1 MRKEAKMFQAETKEL
16 LNLMIHSIYT
26 NREIFLRELIS
37 NASDAIDKIK
47 FEALTN
53 SEILG
58 EDKDFKITLSVN
70 KDKKEITI
78 TDNGIGMTYDEVAEN
93 IGTIA
98 KSGSKAF
105 KEKLENTSKDDI
117 DIIGQFGVGFYSGFM
132 VADKMTLITK
142 SPKSD
147 MGVKWTSTGDGS
159 YEIEE
164 FEKKERGTSITLT
177 IKDGEEFMTFLEDW
191 KIRDL
196 VKKYS
201 DYVRYPIIFN
211 DETINSTKPI
221 WKTDKS
227 QLKDENYNE
236 FYKSTFH
243 DWEDPMFHFHLKVQ
257 GSIEYT
263 ALLYI
268 PKKAPMDFYSKDYK
282 KGLQL
287 YTKNV
292 FIMDKCDELIPE
304 YFSFVKGL
312 VDCDDLSLNIS
323 REILQQ
329 NSELTA
335 ISKNFEK
342 KIISELE
349 YILKND
355 REKYIE
361 FWEAFGRNIKFGIH
375 DMFGMNKDKL
385 QNLLIFRSSL
395 DDKYVTLKE
404 YVERMGEEKKEI
416 LYVVGEDLAT
426 VKSLPKMEAL
436 KEKGVEVLIL
446 TDKIDEFALKT
457 MNEFEGKTF
466 KSISDSDF
474 KLEENKEKEEEK
486 KEILYVVGEDLATVK
501 SLPKME
507 ALKEKGVEVLILTD
521 KIDEFALKTMNEFE
535 GKTFKSISDSDFKL
549 EENKEKEEEIKKLSE
564 DNKSMLD
571 KIKESLTGKIVDVEL
586 SNNLGS
592 GASALLAKG
601 EISLEMEKVLSQI
614 PGNESIKAEK
624 ILALNPEHPLFT
636 KLQECKDTPKFD
648 DLLDILYTE
657 ALMLEGFQVENPVE
671 FIKKLNN
678 LLK

>member
-58 EDKDFKITLSVN
+58 EDRDFKITLSVN

-335 ISKNFEK
+335 ISKNLEK

-436 KEKGVEVLIL
+436 KEKGI
-446 TDKIDEFALKT
+446 
-457 MNEFEGKTF
+457 
-466 KSISDSDF
+466 
-474 KLEENKEKEEEK
+474 
-486 KEILYVVGEDLATVK
+486 
-501 SLPKME
+501 
-507 ALKEKGVEVLILTD
+507 EVLILTD

-614 PGNESIKAEK
+614 PGNENIKAEK
-624 ILALNPEHPLFT
+624 ILALNPEHPLFA

-657 ALMLEGFQVENPVE
+657 ALMLEGFQIENPVE

-678 LLK
+678 ILK

>member
-1 MRKEAKMFQAETKEL
+1 MRKEAKVFQAETKEL

-47 FEALTN
+47 FEALTD
-53 SEILG
+53 SEILK
-58 EDKDFKITLSVN
+58 EDKEFKIVISVDKN
-70 KDKKEITI
+70 KKEITI

-312 VDCDDLSLNIS
+312 VECDDLSLNIS

-335 ISKNFEK
+335 ISKNLEK

-436 KEKGVEVLIL
+436 KEKGI
-446 TDKIDEFALKT
+446 
-457 MNEFEGKTF
+457 
-466 KSISDSDF
+466 
-474 KLEENKEKEEEK
+474 
-486 KEILYVVGEDLATVK
+486 
-501 SLPKME
+501 
-507 ALKEKGVEVLILTD
+507 EVLILTD

-614 PGNESIKAEK
+614 PGNENIKAEK
-624 ILALNPEHPLFT
+624 ILALNPEHPLFA

-657 ALMLEGFQVENPVE
+657 ALMLEGFQIENPVE

>member
-147 MGVKWTSTGDGS
+147 MGVKWTSTGDVS

-335 ISKNFEK
+335 ISKNLEK

-436 KEKGVEVLIL
+436 KEKGI
-446 TDKIDEFALKT
+446 
-457 MNEFEGKTF
+457 
-466 KSISDSDF
+466 
-474 KLEENKEKEEEK
+474 
-486 KEILYVVGEDLATVK
+486 
-501 SLPKME
+501 
-507 ALKEKGVEVLILTD
+507 EVLILTD

-614 PGNESIKAEK
+614 PGNENIKAEK
-624 ILALNPEHPLFT
+624 ILALNPEHPLFA

-657 ALMLEGFQVENPVE
+657 ALMLEGFQIENPVE

>member
-1 MRKEAKMFQAETKEL
+1 MRKEAKVFQAETKEL

-26 NREIFLRELIS
+26 NKEIFLRELIS
-37 NASDAIDKIK
+37 NASDAIDKLK
-47 FEALTN
+47 FESLTN

-58 EDKDFKITLSVN
+58 EDRDFKITISVD

-78 TDNGIGMTYDEVAEN
+78 SDNGIGMTYEEVAEN

-105 KEKLENTSKDDI
+105 KEKLENISKDDI

-132 VADKMTLITK
+132 VADKMTLVTK

-147 MGVKWTSTGDGS
+147 IGVKWTSTGDGS

-164 FEKKERGTSITLT
+164 YEKTERGTTITLT
-177 IKDGEEFMTFLEDW
+177 IKEGEEYIGFLEEW

-201 DYVRYPIIFN
+201 DYVRYPIIFK

-236 FYKSTFH
+236 FYKSNFH

-257 GSIEYT
+257 GNIEYT

-304 YFSFVKGL
+304 YFSFIKGL

-329 NSELTA
+329 NSELTV
-335 ISKNFEK
+335 ISKNLEK

-436 KEKGVEVLIL
+436 KEKGIEVLIL

-457 MNEFEGKTF
+457 MNEFDGKNF
-466 KSISDSDF
+466 KSI
-474 KLEENKEKEEEK
+474 N
-486 KEILYVVGEDLATVK
+486 
-501 SLPKME
+501 
-507 ALKEKGVEVLILTD
+507 
-521 KIDEFALKTMNEFE
+521 
-535 GKTFKSISDSDFKL
+535 DSDFKL

-564 DNKSMLD
+564 DNRTMLD
-571 KIKESLTGKIVDVEL
+571 KIKESLAGKIVDVEL

-614 PGNESIKAEK
+614 PGNENVKAEK
-624 ILALNPEHPLFT
+624 VLALNPEHPLFA
-636 KLQECKDTPKFD
+636 KLQECKDTSKFN
-648 DLLDILYTE
+648 DLLEVLYTE
-657 ALMLEGFQVENPVE
+657 ALMLEGFQIENPVD

>member
-335 ISKNFEK
+335 ISKNLEK

-385 QNLLIFRSSL
+385 QNLLIFRNSL

-436 KEKGVEVLIL
+436 KEKGI
-446 TDKIDEFALKT
+446 
-457 MNEFEGKTF
+457 
-466 KSISDSDF
+466 
-474 KLEENKEKEEEK
+474 
-486 KEILYVVGEDLATVK
+486 
-501 SLPKME
+501 
-507 ALKEKGVEVLILTD
+507 EVLILTD

-614 PGNESIKAEK
+614 PGNENIKAEK
-624 ILALNPEHPLFT
+624 ILALNPEHPLFA

-657 ALMLEGFQVENPVE
+657 ALMLEGFQIENPVE

>member
-159 YEIEE
+159 YEIED

-335 ISKNFEK
+335 ISKNLEK

-436 KEKGVEVLIL
+436 KEKGI
-446 TDKIDEFALKT
+446 
-457 MNEFEGKTF
+457 
-466 KSISDSDF
+466 
-474 KLEENKEKEEEK
+474 
-486 KEILYVVGEDLATVK
+486 
-501 SLPKME
+501 
-507 ALKEKGVEVLILTD
+507 EVLILTD

-614 PGNESIKAEK
+614 PGNENIKAEK
-624 ILALNPEHPLFT
+624 ILALNPEHPLFA

-657 ALMLEGFQVENPVE
+657 ALMLEGFQIENPVE

>member
-58 EDKDFKITLSVN
+58 EDRDFKITLSVN

-177 IKDGEEFMTFLEDW
+177 IKDGEEFITFLEDW

-335 ISKNFEK
+335 ISKNLEK

-436 KEKGVEVLIL
+436 KEKGI
-446 TDKIDEFALKT
+446 
-457 MNEFEGKTF
+457 
-466 KSISDSDF
+466 
-474 KLEENKEKEEEK
+474 
-486 KEILYVVGEDLATVK
+486 
-501 SLPKME
+501 
-507 ALKEKGVEVLILTD
+507 EVLILTD

-614 PGNESIKAEK
+614 PGNENIKAEK
-624 ILALNPEHPLFT
+624 ILALNPEHPLFA

-657 ALMLEGFQVENPVE
+657 ALMLEGFQIENPVE

>member
-58 EDKDFKITLSVN
+58 EDRDFKITLSVD

-287 YTKNV
+287 YTKNI

-335 ISKNFEK
+335 ISKNLEK

-436 KEKGVEVLIL
+436 KEKGI
-446 TDKIDEFALKT
+446 
-457 MNEFEGKTF
+457 
-466 KSISDSDF
+466 
-474 KLEENKEKEEEK
+474 
-486 KEILYVVGEDLATVK
+486 
-501 SLPKME
+501 
-507 ALKEKGVEVLILTD
+507 EVLILTD

-614 PGNESIKAEK
+614 PGNENIKAEK
-624 ILALNPEHPLFT
+624 ILALNPEHPLFA

-657 ALMLEGFQVENPVE
+657 ALMLEGFQIENPVE

>member
-53 SEILG
+53 SKILG

-335 ISKNFEK
+335 ISKNLEK

-436 KEKGVEVLIL
+436 KEKGI
-446 TDKIDEFALKT
+446 
-457 MNEFEGKTF
+457 
-466 KSISDSDF
+466 
-474 KLEENKEKEEEK
+474 
-486 KEILYVVGEDLATVK
+486 
-501 SLPKME
+501 
-507 ALKEKGVEVLILTD
+507 EVLILTD

-614 PGNESIKAEK
+614 PGNENIKAEK
-624 ILALNPEHPLFT
+624 ILALNPEHPLFA

-657 ALMLEGFQVENPVE
+657 ALMLEGFQIENPVE

>member
-335 ISKNFEK
+335 ISKNLET

-436 KEKGVEVLIL
+436 KEKGI
-446 TDKIDEFALKT
+446 
-457 MNEFEGKTF
+457 
-466 KSISDSDF
+466 
-474 KLEENKEKEEEK
+474 
-486 KEILYVVGEDLATVK
+486 
-501 SLPKME
+501 
-507 ALKEKGVEVLILTD
+507 EVLILTD

-614 PGNESIKAEK
+614 PGNENIKAEK
-624 ILALNPEHPLFT
+624 ILALNPEHPLFA

-657 ALMLEGFQVENPVE
+657 ALMLEGFQIENPVE

>member
-58 EDKDFKITLSVN
+58 EDRDFKITLSVN

-177 IKDGEEFMTFLEDW
+177 IKDGEEFITFLEDW

-257 GSIEYT
+257 GNIEYT

-335 ISKNFEK
+335 ISKNLEK

-395 DDKYVTLKE
+395 DDNYVTLKE

-436 KEKGVEVLIL
+436 KEKGI
-446 TDKIDEFALKT
+446 
-457 MNEFEGKTF
+457 
-466 KSISDSDF
+466 
-474 KLEENKEKEEEK
+474 
-486 KEILYVVGEDLATVK
+486 
-501 SLPKME
+501 
-507 ALKEKGVEVLILTD
+507 EVLILTD

-624 ILALNPEHPLFT
+624 ILALNPEHPLFA

-657 ALMLEGFQVENPVE
+657 ALMLEGFQIENPVE

>member
-1 MRKEAKMFQAETKEL
+1 MRKEAKVFQAETKEL

-26 NREIFLRELIS
+26 NKEIFLRELIS
-37 NASDAIDKIK
+37 NASDAIDKLK
-47 FEALTN
+47 FESLTN

-58 EDKDFKITLSVN
+58 EDRDFKITISVD

-78 TDNGIGMTYDEVAEN
+78 SDNGIGMTYEEVAEN

-105 KEKLENTSKDDI
+105 KEKLENVSKDDI

-132 VADKMTLITK
+132 VADKMTLVTK

-147 MGVKWTSTGDGS
+147 IGVKWTSTGDGS

-164 FEKKERGTSITLT
+164 YEKAERGTTITLT
-177 IKDGEEFMTFLEDW
+177 IKEGEEYIGFLEEW

-201 DYVRYPIIFN
+201 DYVRYPIIFK

-236 FYKSTFH
+236 FYKSNFH

-257 GSIEYT
+257 GNIEYT

-304 YFSFVKGL
+304 YFSFIKGL

-335 ISKNFEK
+335 ISKNLEK

-436 KEKGVEVLIL
+436 KEKGIEVLIL

-457 MNEFEGKTF
+457 MNEFAGKNF
-466 KSISDSDF
+466 KSI
-474 KLEENKEKEEEK
+474 N
-486 KEILYVVGEDLATVK
+486 
-501 SLPKME
+501 
-507 ALKEKGVEVLILTD
+507 
-521 KIDEFALKTMNEFE
+521 
-535 GKTFKSISDSDFKL
+535 DSDFKL

-564 DNKSMLD
+564 DNRTMLD
-571 KIKESLTGKIVDVEL
+571 KIKESLAGKIVDVEL

-614 PGNESIKAEK
+614 PGNENVKAEK
-624 ILALNPEHPLFT
+624 VLALNPEHPLFA
-636 KLQECKDTPKFD
+636 KLQECKNTSKFN
-648 DLLDILYTE
+648 DLLEVLYTE
-657 ALMLEGFQVENPVE
+657 ALMLEGFQIENPVD

>member
-1 MRKEAKMFQAETKEL
+1 MRKEAKVFQAETKEL

-26 NREIFLRELIS
+26 NKEIFLRELIS
-37 NASDAIDKIK
+37 NASDAIDKLK
-47 FEALTN
+47 FESLTN

-58 EDKDFKITLSVN
+58 EDRDFKITISVD

-78 TDNGIGMTYDEVAEN
+78 SDNGIGMTYEEVAEN

-105 KEKLENTSKDDI
+105 KEKLENVSKDDI

-132 VADKMTLITK
+132 VADKMTLVTK

-147 MGVKWTSTGDGS
+147 IGVKWTSTGDGS

-164 FEKKERGTSITLT
+164 YEKAERGTTITLT
-177 IKDGEEFMTFLEDW
+177 IKEGEEYIGFLEEW

-201 DYVRYPIIFN
+201 DYVRYPIIFK

-236 FYKSTFH
+236 FYKSNFH

-257 GSIEYT
+257 GNIEYT

-304 YFSFVKGL
+304 YFSFIKGL

-335 ISKNFEK
+335 ISKNLEK

-426 VKSLPKMEAL
+426 IKSLPKMEAL
-436 KEKGVEVLIL
+436 KEKGIEVLIL

-457 MNEFEGKTF
+457 MNEFAGKNF
-466 KSISDSDF
+466 KSI
-474 KLEENKEKEEEK
+474 N
-486 KEILYVVGEDLATVK
+486 
-501 SLPKME
+501 
-507 ALKEKGVEVLILTD
+507 
-521 KIDEFALKTMNEFE
+521 
-535 GKTFKSISDSDFKL
+535 DSDFKL

-564 DNKSMLD
+564 DNRTMLD
-571 KIKESLTGKIVDVEL
+571 KIKESLAGKIVDVEL

-614 PGNESIKAEK
+614 PGNENIKAEK
-624 ILALNPEHPLFT
+624 VLALNPEHPLFA
-636 KLQECKDTPKFD
+636 KLQECKDTSKFN
-648 DLLDILYTE
+648 DLLEVLYTE
-657 ALMLEGFQVENPVE
+657 ALMLEGFQIENPVD

>member
-58 EDKDFKITLSVN
+58 EDRDFKITLSVN

-191 KIRDL
+191 KVRDL

-335 ISKNFEK
+335 ISKNLEK

-436 KEKGVEVLIL
+436 KEKGI
-446 TDKIDEFALKT
+446 
-457 MNEFEGKTF
+457 
-466 KSISDSDF
+466 
-474 KLEENKEKEEEK
+474 
-486 KEILYVVGEDLATVK
+486 
-501 SLPKME
+501 
-507 ALKEKGVEVLILTD
+507 EVLILTD

-614 PGNESIKAEK
+614 PGNENIKAEK
-624 ILALNPEHPLFT
+624 ILALNPEHPLFA

-657 ALMLEGFQVENPVE
+657 ALMLEGFQIENPVE

>member
-147 MGVKWTSTGDGS
+147 MGVKWTSTGDSS
-159 YEIEE
+159 YEIEG

-335 ISKNFEK
+335 ISKNLEK

-436 KEKGVEVLIL
+436 KEKGI
-446 TDKIDEFALKT
+446 
-457 MNEFEGKTF
+457 
-466 KSISDSDF
+466 
-474 KLEENKEKEEEK
+474 
-486 KEILYVVGEDLATVK
+486 
-501 SLPKME
+501 
-507 ALKEKGVEVLILTD
+507 EVLILTD

-614 PGNESIKAEK
+614 PGNENIKAEK
-624 ILALNPEHPLFT
+624 ILALNPEHPLFA

-657 ALMLEGFQVENPVE
+657 ALMLEGFQIENPVE

>member
-58 EDKDFKITLSVN
+58 EDRDFKITLSVN

-177 IKDGEEFMTFLEDW
+177 IKDREEFMTFLEDW

-335 ISKNFEK
+335 ISKNLEK

-436 KEKGVEVLIL
+436 KEKGI
-446 TDKIDEFALKT
+446 
-457 MNEFEGKTF
+457 
-466 KSISDSDF
+466 
-474 KLEENKEKEEEK
+474 
-486 KEILYVVGEDLATVK
+486 
-501 SLPKME
+501 
-507 ALKEKGVEVLILTD
+507 EVLILTD

-614 PGNESIKAEK
+614 PGNENIKAEK
-624 ILALNPEHPLFT
+624 ILALNPEHPLFA

-657 ALMLEGFQVENPVE
+657 ALMLEGFQIENPVE

>member
-147 MGVKWTSTGDGS
+147 MGVKGTSAGDGS

-335 ISKNFEK
+335 ISKNLEK

-436 KEKGVEVLIL
+436 KEKGI
-446 TDKIDEFALKT
+446 
-457 MNEFEGKTF
+457 
-466 KSISDSDF
+466 
-474 KLEENKEKEEEK
+474 
-486 KEILYVVGEDLATVK
+486 
-501 SLPKME
+501 
-507 ALKEKGVEVLILTD
+507 EVLILTD

-614 PGNESIKAEK
+614 PGNENIKAEK
-624 ILALNPEHPLFT
+624 ILALNPEHPLFA

-657 ALMLEGFQVENPVE
+657 ALMLEGFQIENPVE

>member
-1 MRKEAKMFQAETKEL
+1 MRKEAKVFQAETKEL

-26 NREIFLRELIS
+26 NKEIFLRELIS
-37 NASDAIDKIK
+37 NASDAIDKLK
-47 FEALTN
+47 FESLTN

-58 EDKDFKITLSVN
+58 EDRDFKITISVD

-78 TDNGIGMTYDEVAEN
+78 SDNGIGMTYEEVAEN

-105 KEKLENTSKDDI
+105 KEKLENISKDDI

-132 VADKMTLITK
+132 VADKMTLVTK

-147 MGVKWTSTGDGS
+147 IGVKWTSTGDGS

-164 FEKKERGTSITLT
+164 YEKTERGTTITLT
-177 IKDGEEFMTFLEDW
+177 IKEGEEYIGFLEEW

-201 DYVRYPIIFN
+201 DYVRYPIIFK

-236 FYKSTFH
+236 FYKSNFH

-257 GSIEYT
+257 GNIEYT

-268 PKKAPMDFYSKDYK
+268 PKKVPMDFYSKDYK

-304 YFSFVKGL
+304 YFSFIKGL

-335 ISKNFEK
+335 ISKNLEK

-404 YVERMGEEKKEI
+404 YVERMGEEEKEI

-436 KEKGVEVLIL
+436 KEKGIEVLIL

-457 MNEFEGKTF
+457 MNEFAGKNF
-466 KSISDSDF
+466 KSI
-474 KLEENKEKEEEK
+474 N
-486 KEILYVVGEDLATVK
+486 
-501 SLPKME
+501 
-507 ALKEKGVEVLILTD
+507 
-521 KIDEFALKTMNEFE
+521 
-535 GKTFKSISDSDFKL
+535 DSDFKL

-564 DNKSMLD
+564 DNRTMLD
-571 KIKESLTGKIVDVEL
+571 KIKESLAGKIVDVEL

-614 PGNESIKAEK
+614 PGNENVKAEK
-624 ILALNPEHPLFT
+624 VLALNPEHPLFA
-636 KLQECKDTPKFD
+636 KLQECKDTSKFN
-648 DLLDILYTE
+648 DLLEVLYTE
-657 ALMLEGFQVENPVE
+657 ALMLEGFQIENPVD